1 MEDHPGSST
10 RLLRFGYLFY
20 PMDEP
25 DWMTVLRIFWEE
37 NLSFEYTNDP
47 EEMESFIPDD
57 PDLEGINTFSHI
69 QDLHRSGHLEVKD
82 VDLSHDSTAPIDSL
96 TVIQISEKGI
106 QAVHEWEKVRTR
118 GQWEREL
125 METQEEYE
133 QNRLERQQEFEKE
146 QVTRTNEVNAAIGF
160 LTIGLLIVTLSD
172 ALLSVRQDLF
182 PPLAILGVTVLV
194 VLGLIYKIGKSGL
207 LSPE

>member
-1 MEDHPGSST
+1 
-10 RLLRFGYLFY
+10 
-20 PMDEP
+20 MDEP
-25 DWMTVLRIFWEE
+25 DWRTVLRMFWEE

-47 EEMESFIPDD
+47 EHMESFIPDD

-69 QDLHRSGHLEVKD
+69 QDLQRSGYLEVKD
-82 VDLSHDSTAPIDSL
+82 VDLSHDSTASIDSL

-106 QAVHEWEKVRTR
+106 QAVHEWETSRTR

-133 QNRLERQQEFEKE
+133 QNRLERQQEFERE
-146 QVTRTNEVNAAIGF
+146 QVTRANEVNAAIGF

-172 ALLSVRQDLF
+172 VALSVRQDVV
-182 PPLAILGVTVLV
+182 PPLAILGVTILV
-194 VLGLIYKIGKSGL
+194 VLGLVYKIGKSGL